1 MSAGSAAP
9 EAPAVVQVERVNH
22 HYGQGEARNQVL
34 FGNSIEIGPGQLV
47 IMTGPSGSG
56 KTTLLSLIGGL
67 RSVQEGTIRILD
79 RNLTGLARQE
89 LVAVR
94 RNLGFIFQAHNLF
107 DSLSAY
113 ENVKMAMQLGD
124 RPASAM
130 RERGMAMLQRLGIG
144 HRADYKPRSLSGG
157 QRQRVAVARA
167 LVNRPKLV
175 LADEPTASLDKESS
189 NTVVSLLKEL
199 TVAEGCTV
207 IMVTH
212 DSRILDVADR
222 IVNMVDGNIVS
233 DVVLRDA
240 LFICE
245 FLKTVELFNRLTP
258 AEIANVAERMRRR
271 RYALGEFVIR
281 QGEIGEEFFLVRSGT
296 AAVTAEAPGQPER
309 QIAVLGTGQVIGEMA
324 LFSGEPRNATVR
336 AVEELETFY
345 LSKKDFQEALQ
356 FSAGFKDQIR
366 RSYFDRLEHP
376 LHATAP

>member
-1 MSAGSAAP
+1 MSAGSAAS

-67 RSVQEGTIRILD
+67 RSVQEGSIRILD

-113 ENVKMAMQLGD
+113 ENIKMAMQLGD

-130 RERGMAMLQRLGIG
+130 REQGMAMLQRLGIG

-189 NTVVSLLKEL
+189 NTVVNLLKEL

-271 RYALGEFVIR
+271 RYAPGEFVIR

-296 AAVTAEAPGQPER
+296 AAVTAEAPGEPER

-366 RSYFDRLEHP
+366 RSYFNRLEHP
-376 LHATAP
+376 LHA

>member
-9 EAPAVVQVERVNH
+9 EAPAVVHVERVNH
-22 HYGQGEARNQVL
+22 SYGQGEARNQVL

-107 DSLSAY
+107 NSLSAY

-130 RERGMAMLQRLGIG
+130 REQGMAMLQRLGIG

-175 LADEPTASLDKESS
+175 LADEPTASLDKELS

-199 TVAEGCTV
+199 TVAEACTV

-271 RYALGEFVIR
+271 RYAPGEFVIR

-309 QIAVLGTGQVIGEMA
+309 QIAILGIGQVIGEMA

-376 LHATAP
+376 LHA